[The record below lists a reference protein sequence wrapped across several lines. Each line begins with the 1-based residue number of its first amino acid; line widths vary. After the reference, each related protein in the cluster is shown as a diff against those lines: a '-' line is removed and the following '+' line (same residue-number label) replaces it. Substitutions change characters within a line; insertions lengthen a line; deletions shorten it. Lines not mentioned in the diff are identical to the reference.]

1 MEMTTFILI
10 ATAIVG
16 FYMAWNIGAND
27 VANSMASAVGAKA
40 ITLRQAVI
48 IAGVLTFIG
57 AAFVGSHV
65 TDTVR
70 KGILNP
76 YEMGS
81 PMVVITAFSAALLGA
96 SIWVFI
102 ATWKGLPVSTTHSIV
117 GALVGTGLVSGGS
130 SIIHW
135 GKIWGIIASWVISPL
150 FSAILAFLVFTVIK
164 KIILQKDKSTL
175 MAKRYSPYFIGITF
189 FIIFMSLFLKTP
201 LGERLQINTSNS
213 VLFSL
218 IGACLTGY
226 IGYSIINILTKMGK
240 IQDVEQI
247 FRVLQVLTSCYVAF
261 AHGSN
266 DVANAIGPLA
276 AIRSIAIT
284 GEIGTKVQIPLNLLA
299 LGGIGIAIGIF
310 TWGYRVIKTVGFRIT
325 ELTNTRGFCV
335 DFGTATSVLI
345 ASKLGLPVST
355 THAAVGAVVG
365 VGLARGFDAVDF
377 GVVKNIVISWLVTLP
392 VAGGIAAVIF
402 WLIRSLIL

>member
-1 MEMTTFILI
+1 MEITTFILI

-48 IAGVLTFIG
+48 IAGVLTFVG
-57 AAFVGSHV
+57 ATFVGTHV

-76 YEMGS
+76 YEMGT
-81 PMVVITAFSAALLGA
+81 PMVVIIAFSSALLGA
-96 SIWVFI
+96 SIWIFI

-117 GALVGTGLVSGGS
+117 GALVGTGLISGGS

-201 LGERLQINTSNS
+201 LGERLQISTSNS

-392 VAGGIAAVIF
+392 IAAGISAIIFKLLVIGH
-402 WLIRSLIL
+402 

>member
-57 AAFVGSHV
+57 ATFVGTHV

-76 YEMGS
+76 YEMGA
-81 PMVVITAFSAALLGA
+81 PMVVIIAFSSALLGA
-96 SIWVFI
+96 SIWIFI

-117 GALVGTGLVSGGS
+117 GALVGTGLISGGS

-150 FSAILAFLVFTVIK
+150 FSAILAFLVFAVIK

-175 MAKRYSPYFIGITF
+175 MAKRYSAYFIGITF

-201 LGERLQINTSNS
+201 LGERLQISTSNS

-365 VGLARGFDAVDF
+365 VGLARGFDAVNF
-377 GVVKNIVISWLVTLP
+377 GVVKNIVISWFVTLP
-392 VAGGIAAVIF
+392 VAGGISAIIFKLLVIGH
-402 WLIRSLIL
+402 